1 MHRLMAGVTILEHEL
16 SELRL
21 LVERQTGILLDCPNS
36 ALAAHVAEYLES
48 HELESPAALVDRLR
62 ASDQD
67 PHALPTFLDGVLNV
81 NTGFFRHPGAMN
93 ALARQV
99 IPQLYARKS
108 EDGFCTLRI
117 WSAGCSTGEEA
128 YSIAMALCEAL
139 PGGNGNSN
147 GASNGNGRDK
157 SVASRNGGVAE
168 NGVAACAGQSMKDWS
183 IHIVGSDLLPSAIEV
198 AERGL
203 YPQSALT
210 GLPPAAIRACFS
222 KIGSPSGGQ
231 NSSQEGSQNSSSTG
245 STSNGAASS
254 GLVSN
259 GSARNGS
266 AQGSTNGA
274 ANGTNGSTNVA
285 HLLVKPRLRSLV
297 TFNTMNLTKPVYIG
311 RFDCIFC
318 MEVLPHLSRAQR
330 IALLERLHLYLEPG
344 GYLFLRQTEKLCAP
358 NLNFRS
364 ETFDG
369 YTFHRKPLAASATSG
384 RYPLVVRIVY
394 FIYNRQM
401 KTVTAT
407 DAKQRLAALL
417 DAAQR
422 EPVLIRRQNRDVAVI
437 MSAEEYE
444 RIRGMNNA
452 ELKRTM
458 DRIGAQAAARGM
470 TEEILADIL
479 KD

>member
-1 MHRLMAGVTILEHEL
+1 MAGVTILEHEL

-67 PHALPTFLDGVLNV
+67 PSALPTFLDGVLNV

-231 NSSQEGSQNSSSTG
+231 NSSQEALQNPASNGSAGNG
-245 STSNGAASS
+245 STSNGSA
-254 GLVSN
+254 SN
-259 GSARNGS
+259 GSAS
-266 AQGSTNGA
+266 
-274 ANGTNGSTNVA
+274 NGSTNNGSALGGATGPINGA

-297 TFNTMNLTKPVYIG
+297 TFSTMNLTKPVYIG

-318 MEVLPHLSRAQR
+318 MDVLPHLSRVQR
-330 IALLERLHLYLEPG
+330 TALLERLHLYLEPG
-344 GYLFLRQTEKLCAP
+344 GYLFLSQTEKLCSP

-369 YTFHRKPLAASATSG
+369 YTFHRKPLAASAAYG
-384 RYPLVVRIVY
+384 R
-394 FIYNRQM
+394 
-401 KTVTAT
+401 
-407 DAKQRLAALL
+407 
-417 DAAQR
+417 
-422 EPVLIRRQNRDVAVI
+422 
-437 MSAEEYE
+437 
-444 RIRGMNNA
+444 
-452 ELKRTM
+452 
-458 DRIGAQAAARGM
+458 
-470 TEEILADIL
+470 
-479 KD
+479 

>member
-36 ALAAHVAEYLES
+36 ALAAHVAEYLET
-48 HELESPAALVDRLR
+48 HELESPAALMDRLR

-67 PHALPTFLDGVLNV
+67 PAALPAFLDGVLNA

-108 EDGFCTLRI
+108 DDGPSTLRI
-117 WSAGCSTGEEA
+117 WSAGCGTGEEA
-128 YSIAMALCEAL
+128 YSIAMALCEGL
-139 PGGNGNSN
+139 PSGNGNGN
-147 GASNGNGRDK
+147 GNGNGSSNGNGGK
-157 SVASRNGGVAE
+157 ETKEKNSGRNGGISESGAPASS
-168 NGVAACAGQSMKDWS
+168 GQAAKDWS

-222 KIGSPSGGQ
+222 KIGSPNGG
-231 NSSQEGSQNSSSTG
+231 
-245 STSNGAASS
+245 
-254 GLVSN
+254 SN
-259 GSARNGS
+259 GSPEGGQGGNGSSAGNGWGIGSASASARNSSANNGS
-266 AQGSTNGA
+266 AN
-274 ANGTNGSTNVA
+274 NGSANNGSANNGSINGA

-318 MEVLPHLSRAQR
+318 MDVLPHLSRVQR
-330 IALLERLHLYLEPG
+330 TALMERLHLYLEPG
-344 GYLFLRQTEKLCAP
+344 GYLFLSQTEKLQAP

-369 YTFHRKPLAASATSG
+369 YTFHRKPLAASAAYG
-384 RYPLVVRIVY
+384 R
-394 FIYNRQM
+394 
-401 KTVTAT
+401 
-407 DAKQRLAALL
+407 
-417 DAAQR
+417 
-422 EPVLIRRQNRDVAVI
+422 
-437 MSAEEYE
+437 
-444 RIRGMNNA
+444 
-452 ELKRTM
+452 
-458 DRIGAQAAARGM
+458 
-470 TEEILADIL
+470 
-479 KD
+479 